1 MTTTIEPRTL
11 KGFRD
16 FLPETMVVR
25 NRVKKVLTGVF
36 ERFGFES
43 LETPSLEYQDILLG
57 KYGEEA
63 DRLVYT
69 FKDPGER
76 DVALRYDLTVPA
88 SRVIAQYRNDL
99 PLPFK
104 RYQIQRVWR
113 ADKPQKGRYREVEMC
128 DIDTFGSES
137 VYSDAEIIAVIDAAL
152 KELGFEEYKI
162 RINSRDVLF
171 AIMDAA
177 GIEKEKRLSMIQTID
192 KLDKKSEEEV
202 KKELSEKGFNE
213 KQIDDVF
220 MKISSAVPDQR
231 LDEMFTILD
240 SFGISEKN
248 YSFDPTLSRGL
259 DYYTGVIFETEVT
272 KPVIGSITGGGRY
285 DELVGMFLGETVP
298 AVGTTLGLDRIVDVI
313 MENNLWGGMYLS
325 SVDVLVAVIDGEIDA
340 AVSAAKT
347 LMKSGL
353 RVMVYPDDD
362 KVGKQFKY
370 ADKKGIPYVV
380 LVGPEEKAKGAVQLK
395 DMKTGEQK
403 ELAIEQVAEAIG

>member
-1 MTTTIEPRTL
+1 
-11 KGFRD
+11 
-16 FLPETMVVR
+16 
-25 NRVKKVLTGVF
+25 
-36 ERFGFES
+36 
-43 LETPSLEYQDILLG
+43 
-57 KYGEEA
+57 
-63 DRLVYT
+63 VYT
-69 FKDPGER
+69 FKDSGER

-137 VYSDAEIIAVIDAAL
+137 VYSDAEIVAVIDTAL
-152 KELGFEEYKI
+152 TELGFEEYNI

-177 GIEKEKRLSMIQTID
+177 GVEKEKRLSMIQTID
-192 KLDKKSEEEV
+192 KLDKKSEEDV
-202 KKELSEKGFNE
+202 KKELADKGFNE

-220 MKISSAVPDQR
+220 MKISSAVPDER
-231 LDEMFTILD
+231 LGEMFTILD
-240 SFGISEKN
+240 SFGVSKEK
-248 YSFDPTLSRGL
+248 YSFDPILSRGL

-272 KPVIGSITGGGRY
+272 KPAIGSITGGGRY
-285 DELVGMFLGETVP
+285 DELVGMFLGEKVP
-298 AVGTTLGLDRIVDVI
+298 AVGTALGLDRIVDVI
-313 MENNLWGGMYLS
+313 VENDLWSGLNLS
-325 SVDVLVAVIDGEIDA
+325 SVDVLVAVIEGEVAA
-340 AVSAAKT
+340 AVSAAKE

-370 ADKKGIPYVV
+370 ADKKGISYVV
-380 LVGPEEKAKGAVQLK
+380 LVGPEEKEKGIVQLK

-403 ELAIEQVAEAIG
+403 ELPVEQVAEAIGQPTSQAVSSTSQL